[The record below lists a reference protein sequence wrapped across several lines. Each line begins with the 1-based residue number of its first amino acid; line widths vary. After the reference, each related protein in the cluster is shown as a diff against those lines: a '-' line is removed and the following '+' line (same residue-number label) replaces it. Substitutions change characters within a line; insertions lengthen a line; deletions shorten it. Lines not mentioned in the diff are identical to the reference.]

1 MFPTFLIEDGLRQSD
16 GASAALDVSGA
27 SGRQL
32 LLTLGI
38 TRIIEQESLDL
49 GIWGSADGDKWMDQ
63 PLLSFPQK
71 FYCGTYAI
79 VLDLTAHE
87 DVRFIQARWKM
98 NRWGRG
104 VPAPLFGFYLV
115 AALAKVRPLAA
126 AGA

>member
-1 MFPTFLIEDGLRQSD
+1 MFPTFLVEDGLRQSD
-16 GASAALDVSGA
+16 GASAVLDVSGA
-27 SGRQL
+27 SDRLL

-38 TRIIEQESLDL
+38 TRIIEQESLDI
-49 GIWGSADGDKWMDQ
+49 GIWGSADGEKWAEQ

-79 VLDLTAHE
+79 VLDLTAAE
-87 DVRFIQARWKM
+87 DVKYIQARWKM

-115 AALAKVRPLAA
+115 AGLAKVRPLAA

>member
-49 GIWGSADGDKWMDQ
+49 GIWGSADGDRWMDQ